1 MGSDVKFN
9 SLTAP
14 AIIAAAL
21 VCLLAAAPA
30 RAADSI
36 FPTGSLV
43 GLAPPPGMV
52 MSKTFTGFVDLDK
65 DSAIL
70 IAAEPPGALSDIE
83 KSLSTDALKK
93 QNITVEGREDFQLS
107 FGKGTLVIGKQEDDK
122 KHYRKWLLVAPAKD
136 LTALVNVQIPEHETA
151 YPDAV
156 LRAALA
162 TLAVRASVPDAER
175 LGQLP
180 FTVGDLAGFHIQ
192 NVLPGRALM
201 LMDAPDGAPADS
213 FQPHMF
219 IAAFPGGP
227 AEPDGHAEF
236 ARLVFDDIV
245 GINNVHITMSE
256 PLRIGGQPGFQTT
269 AQAKDAHTGID
280 VMVAQWLRFGSGGFL
295 QMIGIAKSDNW
306 TDVLTR
312 MRTVRDSIEPK

>member
-9 SLTAP
+9 SLAAP

-21 VCLLAAAPA
+21 LCLLTAAPVQ
-30 RAADSI
+30 AADPI
-36 FPTGSLV
+36 FPTGSLI
-43 GLAPPPGMV
+43 GLVPPPGMTA
-52 MSKTFTGFVDLDK
+52 SKTFTGFVDLDK

-70 IAAEPPGALSDIE
+70 MAAEPAEALAEIE
-83 KSLSTDALKK
+83 KSLSAEALKK
-93 QNITVEGREDFQLS
+93 QNITVDKREDFQLS
-107 FGKGTLVIGKQEDDK
+107 FGTGTLVSGKQEDDK

-136 LTALVNVQIPEHETA
+136 ATALVNVQIPEQEAA
-151 YPDAV
+151 YPDAAV
-156 LRAALA
+156 RAALT
-162 TLAVRASVPDAER
+162 TLAIRASVPDAER

-180 FTVGDLAGFHIQ
+180 FIVSDLAGFHIQ

-201 LMDAPDGAPADS
+201 LIDAPAGAPSDG

-227 AEPDGHAEF
+227 AEPDGRAEF
-236 ARLVFDDIV
+236 ARLVFDQIV
-245 GINNVHITMSE
+245 GIDNIHITMSE
-256 PLRIGGQPGFQTT
+256 PLRIGGQPGFQTV
-269 AQAKDAHTGID
+269 AQAKDAHTGSD

-312 MRTVRDSIEPK
+312 MRTVRDGVDPK